1 MTKKIVL
8 EAITGSKA
16 YGLDHAASDTDKMGI
31 FVAPTVHVAGLG
43 WAAKHE
49 SWSNAGPDGDD
60 YTLHE
65 IGKYLKLVLKSNPT
79 LVELLFLEEYET
91 LTDEGKAMVDLRDK
105 ILYTEGIRS
114 AYYGYA
120 KAQAERVM
128 REYPLHKPKMAR
140 HCVRIAIQGYELLS
154 TGYTHVK
161 VLDPEHLFSLDKLD
175 KQDLFSVMDLHVQS
189 IDYAKSVLRD
199 EPDRKAVAAFLEDVR
214 RNNLG

>member
-16 YGLDHAASDTDKMGI
+16 YGLDHAKSDTDKMGI

-43 WAAKHE
+43 WASKHE

-79 LVELLFLEEYET
+79 LVELLFLEDYE
-91 LTDEGKAMVDLRDK
+91 LLSEEGKAMVDLRDK

-140 HCVRIAIQGYELLS
+140 HCVRIALQGYELLT
-154 TGYTHVK
+154 TGDTNVK
-161 VLDPEHLFSLDKLD
+161 VKDPEYFFGLDRLD
-175 KQDLFSVMDLHVQS
+175 QTDLFNTLQDYVDI
-189 IDYAKSVLRD
+189 IDTATSVLRD